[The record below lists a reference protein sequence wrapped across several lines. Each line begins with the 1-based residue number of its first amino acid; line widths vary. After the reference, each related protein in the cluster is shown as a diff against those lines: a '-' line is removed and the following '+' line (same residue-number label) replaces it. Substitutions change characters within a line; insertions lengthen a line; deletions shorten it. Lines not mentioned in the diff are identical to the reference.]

1 LKGKPIGK
9 TMLVSSIAAGTI
21 AAILVVCFILFAV
34 WTMSMGKSL
43 SRVSFSGQN
52 APVTLTVFGR
62 GTDTLSAQLR
72 IGTADGDVAAIIERS
87 WEGWELNLDC
97 VMVATGSG
105 WLAFPYRLYTD
116 ETDPG
121 SGVDL
126 IHYYDLGGMP
136 ALYESTRLSAGE
148 RASLRRLFALVK
160 TERWIPRFLGRLPHE
175 VVRVRS
181 YEPNA
186 EYSLRVSRKGK
197 LSFSLE

>member
-1 LKGKPIGK
+1 
-9 TMLVSSIAAGTI
+9 MLVSSIAAGTI

-52 APVTLTVFGR
+52 TPVTLTVFGR

-148 RASLRRLFALVK
+148 RASLRRLFTLVK

>member
-1 LKGKPIGK
+1 MKGKPIGK